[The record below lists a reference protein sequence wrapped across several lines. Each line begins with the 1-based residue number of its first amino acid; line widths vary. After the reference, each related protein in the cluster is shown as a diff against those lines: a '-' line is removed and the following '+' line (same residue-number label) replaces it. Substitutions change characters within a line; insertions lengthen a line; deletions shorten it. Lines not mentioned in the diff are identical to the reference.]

1 MHQPTDDRPASPAST
16 APAPR
21 TKPVRWKLV
30 PRKPRRDGWTPERQ
44 QAFIAALAELGC
56 IEHAARSVGIS
67 VKSCYQLRRAPKAQG
82 FAAAW
87 DAALQEAD
95 ARRIAEWKRSEAE
108 GDCARPAG

>member
-1 MHQPTDDRPASPAST
+1 MDQPTDDRPAPPAST

-21 TKPVRWKLV
+21 IRPVRWKPV

-44 QAFIAALAELGC
+44 RAFIAALAELGC

-67 VKSCYQLRRAPKAQG
+67 VKSCYQLRRAPKAEG

-87 DAALQEAD
+87 DAALREAD
-95 ARRIAEWKRSEAE
+95 ARRIAEWARSEAAD
-108 GDCARPAG
+108 GSGQPAG